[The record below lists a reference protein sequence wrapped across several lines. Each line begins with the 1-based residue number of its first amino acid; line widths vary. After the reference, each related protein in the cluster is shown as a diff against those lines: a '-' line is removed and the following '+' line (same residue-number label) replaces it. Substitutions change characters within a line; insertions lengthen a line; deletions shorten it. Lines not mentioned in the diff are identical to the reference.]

1 MSRKQIK
8 DSDLYFYLGH
18 FNRLKIKFKHADFK
32 ANFNRL
38 KIKFKHSEFKANSNT
53 FAVVQK
59 CTSIKYSLFTNKT
72 LGGSL

>member
-1 MSRKQIK
+1 MSRKRIK

-18 FNRLKIKFKHADFK
+18 FNSLKIKFKHAD
-32 ANFNRL
+32 
-38 KIKFKHSEFKANSNT
+38 FKANSNT